1 LFKLYVLTIISLLLL
16 SGCASKN
23 LLENSAELKNIT
35 KKEKTKPKR
44 DYRHYSYEY
53 RISPHDRLMVSIYNH
68 KELSS
73 TNMLVNS
80 RGIVNLPLV
89 NSVKISGLTQ
99 TQASKKI
106 QALYSKYL
114 KYANVNL
121 EVINKKAYI
130 IGEVRA
136 PGSFPLLNDQIGL
149 LQAIASRGGFSDN
162 ANREKLVIIRKT
174 RGHPRLEIVDL
185 TNITSLSYTSMMI
198 RADDIIYI
206 PSTNIKIAG
215 ISLYPLMGLINATL
229 GTYIKIR
236 DIND

>member
-1 LFKLYVLTIISLLLL
+1 MLKLYVLTIISLLLL

-23 LLENSAELKNIT
+23 LLENSAELKTIT
-35 KKEKTKPKR
+35 QKEKTKPKR
-44 DYRHYSYEY
+44 DYRHFSYEY
-53 RISPHDRLMVSIYNH
+53 RVAPHDRVMISVYNH

-73 TNMLVNS
+73 NNILVNS
-80 RGIVNLPLV
+80 KGIVNLPLI
-89 NSVKISGLTQ
+89 NGVKISGFTQ

-106 QALYSKYL
+106 QTLYSKYL

-121 EVINKKAYI
+121 EVLNKKAYI
-130 IGEVRA
+130 IGEVRSQ
-136 PGSFPLLNDQIGL
+136 GSFPLANDQIGL
-149 LQAIASRGGFSDN
+149 LQAIASRGGFTDH

-174 RGHPRLEIVDL
+174 KGHPKLEIVNL
-185 TNITSLSYTSMMI
+185 TNITSLSYTSLMI

-206 PSTNIKIAG
+206 PSTNVKIAG

-229 GTYIKIR
+229 GTYVKIR

>member
-44 DYRHYSYEY
+44 DYRHFSYEY
-53 RISPHDRLMVSIYNH
+53 RVAPHDRVKIVVYKHS
-68 KELSS
+68 ELS
-73 TNMLVNS
+73 TNGMLIDS

-89 NSVKISGLTQ
+89 GSVKLSGLTQ
-99 TQASKKI
+99 VQAGRKI
-106 QALYSKYL
+106 QLLYSEYL
-114 KYANVNL
+114 KNSNVSF

-130 IGEVRA
+130 IGEVRSQ
-136 PGSFPLLNDQIGL
+136 GSFPLANDQIGL
-149 LQAIASRGGFSDN
+149 LQAIASRGGFTDH
-162 ANREKLVIIRKT
+162 ANREKLIIIRKT
-174 RGHPRLEIVDL
+174 KGHPRLEIVDL
-185 TNITSLSYTSMMI
+185 TNITSLSYTSLMI

-206 PSTNIKIAG
+206 PSTNVKIAG

-229 GTYIKIR
+229 GTYVKIR